1 MFLVHEGC
9 GNNSWVWI
17 QWEKFKRDSV
27 YHWREVTFCRKFHN
41 FNNQNGM
48 DSIEWQ
54 LRAGKRAAVRKNLS
68 EVRWR
73 WLNLELIQQY
83 SGTKAVNL
91 YELLASFGIGLL
103 SDAWAEY
110 FNNTNED
117 YAFGLLLSAWAEC
130 FNDPKEDFCSICDDI
145 ELACAH
151 AARSWNSRSQR
162 RMFAWA
168 IDIHVVSV
176 HGRWQGWSRTY
187 LWGFSCFSCVSEF
200 ISPEHITFFSL
211 PATSIAKKQMLIG
224 LPIINCRHIKDRDNN
239 GSLKYWVSGTGC
251 RWKKF
256 LAQIYQSFRSHV
268 QLSPWGQGACRP
280 GGNDMSEGVNGIN
293 RATVHT
299 CKSFNKYQ

>member
-1 MFLVHEGC
+1 
-9 GNNSWVWI
+9 
-17 QWEKFKRDSV
+17 
-27 YHWREVTFCRKFHN
+27 
-41 FNNQNGM
+41 M

-83 SGTKAVNL
+83 SGRKAVNL

-110 FNNTNED
+110 FTNTNED
-117 YAFGLLLSAWAEC
+117 YAFGLLLNAWAEC
-130 FNDPKEDFCSICDDI
+130 FNDPKEDFCSICVMI
-145 ELACAH
+145 SSWLVLMQPILLGIQGVKRVCLLELL
-151 AARSWNSRSQR
+151 
-162 RMFAWA
+162 M
-168 IDIHVVSV
+168 HVMSV

-211 PATSIAKKQMLIG
+211 PATSIAKKPMLIG
-224 LPIINCRHIKDRDNN
+224 LPIINYRHIKDRDNN

-251 RWKKF
+251 HWKKF

-280 GGNDMSEGVNGIN
+280 EGNDMSEGVNGIN

-299 CKSFNKYQ
+299 CNSFNKYQ